1 MWKSLALQSPEL
13 SFLPMSPVAVVAEL
27 CQSGTPASAF
37 ALSCSW
43 ACTSAC
49 LSVWC
54 PGDAGTLYL
63 GVVDWTVGDAAC
75 FGAGRTERAR
85 GSCRG

>member
-1 MWKSLALQSPEL
+1 MWKSLTLQSPEM

-37 ALSCSW
+37 PSRAAHGL
-43 ACTSAC
+43 ATSAC

-54 PGDAGTLYL
+54 PGDAGILYL
-63 GVVDWTVGDAAC
+63 GVVDWTVGDA
-75 FGAGRTERAR
+75 GILWSGKN
-85 GSCRG
+85 